1 MVEQED
7 VVEIAILKKHAK
19 LFAIFA
25 KKNGLPV
32 YRVNRNE
39 GIELAKTALN
49 SPVLEKLTEGLIN
62 IYRDIPK
69 EEYIDVDAKDVGDEE
84 EGEEESEEFDL
95 PPDLGEDN
103 AEEEESEEE

>member
-1 MVEQED
+1 LVEQDD
-7 VVEIAILKKHAK
+7 VVEIAILKKHVR
-19 LFAIFA
+19 LFSIFA

-69 EEYIDVDAKDVGDEE
+69 EEYIDIDAVDSEE
-84 EGEEESEEFDL
+84 TEESEEEFDL
-95 PPDLGEDN
+95 PPKGEDDV
-103 AEEEESEEE
+103 EEEIEEE